1 MTGEIAVI
9 GDIHGNVRALEQ
21 ALVLVPQTVRRVVF
35 VGDYV
40 NRGQDSRA
48 VIETLLRYRS
58 DNPRATFL
66 RGNHDSAFLSC
77 LQDGELIPLLAMGG
91 APTIKSYAK
100 EVGGDMVS
108 LLRERVPQ
116 QHIAFLRSLEDTF
129 EVGGVVVVHDPG
141 PFSSGTASERRF
153 AIGGHVVQ
161 RQLVPTVTE
170 SAAFIDT
177 GCGTLKEGRLCCFL
191 WPSRRWALVGA
202 GGEMIQAF
210 SS

>member
-1 MTGEIAVI
+1 VTGEIAVI

-21 ALVLVPQTVRRVVF
+21 ALFLVPRTVRRVVF

-58 DNPRATFL
+58 ENPCVTFL
-66 RGNHDSAFLSC
+66 RGNHDSAFLGC
-77 LQDGELIPLLAMGG
+77 LQEGALIPLLAMGG
-91 APTIKSYAK
+91 APTIKSYTN
-100 EVGGDMVS
+100 EVGEDVLS

-129 EVGGVVVVHDPG
+129 EIDGLLVLHDPG
-141 PFSSGTASERRF
+141 PFSPGTGSEHRF
-153 AIGGHVVQ
+153 VIGGHVVQ
-161 RQLVPTVTE
+161 RQLVPAVTE

-177 GCGTLKEGRLCCFL
+177 GCGTLEEGRLCCFL
-191 WPSRRWALVGA
+191 WPSGSWALVGA
-202 GGEMIQAF
+202 GGEVVQTF
-210 SS
+210 PS